1 MASRYPVLTPRVG
14 TDEKGYS
21 MSVTS
26 EATTLWFG
34 DLLGGTGTTSLDSS
48 DAAEFPVSW
57 AARSQGVAG
66 KTNPEEL
73 LGAAHSAC
81 FSMAFAKGLADAG
94 HAPESL
100 QVTAAVTFAPGEGI
114 TGSHLLVSAKVAGLS
129 EEEFERLANEAK
141 ENCPVSQALA
151 GIPITLEASL
161 A

>member
-1 MASRYPVLTPRVG
+1 MAL
-14 TDEKGYS
+14 
-21 MSVTS
+21 TS

-34 DLLGGTGTTSLDSS
+34 DLTSGSGTTSLDSS

-57 AARSQGVAG
+57 QARADGETG

-81 FSMAFAKGLADAG
+81 YSMAFSNALAG
-94 HAPESL
+94 FGTPPESL
-100 QVTAAVTFAPGEGI
+100 QVTSAVTFVPGEGI
-114 TGSHLLVSAKVAGLS
+114 KGSHLLVSAKVPGIS
-129 EEEFERLANEAK
+129 EEDFERLAEDAK
-141 ENCPVSQALA
+141 ANCPVSQALA

>member
-1 MASRYPVLTPRVG
+1 
-14 TDEKGYS
+14 

-34 DLLGGTGTTSLDSS
+34 DLPSGSGTTSLDSS

-57 AARSQGVAG
+57 AARSQGEAG
-66 KTNPEEL
+66 RTNPEEL

-81 FSMAFAKGLADAG
+81 FSMAFANGLATAG
-94 HAPESL
+94 HTPESL
-100 QVTAAVTFAPGEGI
+100 QVTAAVTFDPAAGI
-114 TGSHLLVSAKVAGLS
+114 TGSHLLVSAKVPGIS
-129 EEEFERLANEAK
+129 EEEFERLAAEAK
-141 ENCPVSQALA
+141 ENCPVSKALA

>member
-1 MASRYPVLTPRVG
+1 MAL
-14 TDEKGYS
+14 
-21 MSVTS
+21 TS

-34 DLLGGTGTTSLDSS
+34 DLQSGSGTTSLDSS

-57 AARSQGVAG
+57 QARSVGEVG

-81 FSMAFAKGLADAG
+81 YSMALSNGLAG
-94 HAPESL
+94 NGTPPESL
-100 QVTAAVTFAPGEGI
+100 QVTAAVTFVPGEGI
-114 TGSHLLVSAKVAGLS
+114 KGSHLLVSGKVPGLS
-129 EEEFERLANEAK
+129 EEDFQKFAEDAK
-141 ENCPVSQALA
+141 ANCPVSKALA

>member
-1 MASRYPVLTPRVG
+1 MP
-14 TDEKGYS
+14 
-21 MSVTS
+21 VTS

-34 DLLGGTGTTSLDSS
+34 DLMSGTGTTSLDSS

-57 AARSQGVAG
+57 AARSTGTSG

-81 FSMAFAKGLADAG
+81 YSMAFAGALAG
-94 HAPESL
+94 NGTPPESL
-100 QVTAAVTFAPGEGI
+100 QVTAAVTFDPAKGI
-114 TGSHLLVSAKVAGLS
+114 TGSHLLVRAKVAGLGDDV
-129 EEEFERLANEAK
+129 FQKLAEAAK
-141 ENCPVSQALA
+141 QNCPVSRALA

>member
-1 MASRYPVLTPRVG
+1 MA
-14 TDEKGYS
+14 
-21 MSVTS
+21 VTS

-34 DLLGGTGTTSLDSS
+34 DLTSGSGTTSLDSS
-48 DAAEFPVSW
+48 DAGEFPVNW
-57 AARSQGVAG
+57 AARAEGVSG

-81 FSMAFAKGLADAG
+81 YSMAFASALAG
-94 HAPESL
+94 NGTPPESL
-100 QVTAAVTFAPGEGI
+100 QVTAAVTFQPGEGI

-129 EEEFERLANEAK
+129 DEDFQRLAEDAK
-141 ENCPVSQALA
+141 KNCPVSKALA

>member
-1 MASRYPVLTPRVG
+1 
-14 TDEKGYS
+14 

-34 DLLGGTGTTSLDSS
+34 DLLSGNGTTSLDSS

-57 AARSQGVAG
+57 AARSQGAAG

-81 FSMAFAKGLADAG
+81 YSMAFSNGLAQNG
-94 HAPESL
+94 TPPESL
-100 QVTAAVTFAPGEGI
+100 QVTAAVTFEPGTGV
-114 TGSHLLVSAKVAGLS
+114 TGSHLLVSAKVANIS
-129 EEEFERLANEAK
+129 DEDFQRLAVEAK
-141 ENCPVSQALA
+141 ENCPISQALA
-151 GIPITLEASL
+151 GISITLEASL

>member
-1 MASRYPVLTPRVG
+1 MP
-14 TDEKGYS
+14 
-21 MSVTS
+21 VTS

-34 DLLGGTGTTSLDSS
+34 DLKSGSGTTSLDSS

-57 AARSQGVAG
+57 AARSEGESG

-81 FSMAFAKGLADAG
+81 YAMALSSALAG
-94 HAPESL
+94 NGTPPESL
-100 QVTAAVTFAPGEGI
+100 QVTAAVTFDPAQGI
-114 TGSHLLVSAKVAGLS
+114 TGSHLLVSAKVAGIGD
-129 EEEFERLANEAK
+129 EDFQRIAEGAK
-141 ENCPVSQALA
+141 SGCPVSRALV

>member
-1 MASRYPVLTPRVG
+1 MP
-14 TDEKGYS
+14 
-21 MSVTS
+21 VTS

-34 DLLGGTGTTSLDSS
+34 DLLSGNGTTSLDSS

-57 AARSQGVAG
+57 AARSEGVSG

-81 FSMAFAKGLADAG
+81 YSMAFANALAVNNTP
-94 HAPESL
+94 PESL
-100 QVTAAVTFAPGEGI
+100 QVTAAVTFDPAEGI

-129 EEEFERLANEAK
+129 EEDFQRLAEDAK
-141 ENCPVSQALA
+141 KNCPVSRALV